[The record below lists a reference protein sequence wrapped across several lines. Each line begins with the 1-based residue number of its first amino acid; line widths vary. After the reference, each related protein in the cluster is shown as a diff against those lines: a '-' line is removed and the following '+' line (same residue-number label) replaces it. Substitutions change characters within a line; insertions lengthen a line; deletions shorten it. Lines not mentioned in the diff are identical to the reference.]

1 MIKKNAKPDN
11 IAEMLNNLDAAD
23 SLVCEALRRSGL
35 TKSGDTFGHHA
46 RLGLRRFIEMLEE
59 EATEKFGAMKWN
71 GDKWL

>member
-35 TKSGDTFGHHA
+35 TKSGDTFGRHA
-46 RLGLRRFIEMLEE
+46 LHSLRRFIEMLEE
-59 EATEKFGAMKWN
+59 EATEKFGTMKWN

>member
-23 SLVCEALRRSGL
+23 SLVCEALRRNGL
-35 TKSGDTFGHHA
+35 TKSGDTLA
-46 RLGLRRFIEMLEE
+46 RHTLHVLRRFIEMLEE
-59 EATEKFGAMKWN
+59 EATEKFGALKWN

>member
-35 TKSGDTFGHHA
+35 TKSGDTFGRHA
-46 RLGLRRFIEMLEE
+46 LHSLRRFIEMLEE
-59 EATEKFGAMKWN
+59 EANEKFSGQDCP
-71 GDKWL
+71 GGEYQ